1 MFTFLGRTLHM
12 QNKPMWKW
20 IMGKAQLL
28 CTFVFC
34 IVSPWCLELPK
45 LLTTV
50 DKLCPRASVRGS
62 ENISINWLGNIT
74 GLKWQLAGNIRYSL
88 SQLRQYRIYLYYL
101 YSFSKYLLSAWHVY
115 QASVIPTQMKKKNS
129 GYYPRQ
135 SLRADLLKKNGG
147 ISNIDNDSKVTC
159 RENICCLSASCIKA
173 TLSARKE
180 LRNHLS
186 FSLSLPLGLCYPEVG
201 QLSIFSKN
209 LFCIHSGVTCSLRML
224 NCWILWHI
232 ILFKREL

>member
-101 YSFSKYLLSAWHVY
+101 YSFSKYLLSACHVY
-115 QASVIPTQMKKKNS
+115 QASVIPTQMKKKIQTTTLGNHWEPICWRKMVVFPILIMTVKLHAGKTFVACLLPAS
-129 GYYPRQ
+129 RQPCQLERSSETTYP
-135 SLRADLLKKNGG
+135 SVLA
-147 ISNIDNDSKVTC
+147 
-159 RENICCLSASCIKA
+159 CL
-173 TLSARKE
+173 
-180 LRNHLS
+180 
-186 FSLSLPLGLCYPEVG
+186 
-201 QLSIFSKN
+201 
-209 LFCIHSGVTCSLRML
+209 
-224 NCWILWHI
+224 
-232 ILFKREL
+232 